1 MTDPRAGGPGR
12 QPAECPGVGIQDA
25 SGPRPGSGPDSWEL
39 DQLRF
44 RRPVPFW
51 GPALP
56 SGGGGRGGRR
66 SGRRSSGGSGGGSP
80 ALRDPLSHAA
90 PLLWLRWRFAPR
102 RLYPR
107 SALAVR
113 RDLLASGS
121 ALPNTRCK
129 PTNPGRFRTA
139 SGLSGPRP
147 ALRLSF
153 ETLAGIMSA
162 KSHEN
167 LKAIRF
173 AGELLPNW
181 AQLLDLAARL
191 CPVSEEIRHWFS
203 RLTTCA
209 GVEDA
214 RTVIDYCSRLR
225 GSIQDHRDAIS
236 AELLR
241 SRGDTQPARIL
252 GAWMYALDTM
262 IQEAQSS
269 PTCSWTVEGV
279 EDVVIGDSDGG
290 DITLRRV

>member
-1 MTDPRAGGPGR
+1 MALAPGADRAPSIRSAPVPPARPLPGAGVTVKGWSPGR
-12 QPAECPGVGIQDA
+12 AEVGAGV
-25 SGPRPGSGPDSWEL
+25 
-39 DQLRF
+39 F
-44 RRPVPFW
+44 RGFR
-51 GPALP
+51 
-56 SGGGGRGGRR
+56 GRLA
-66 SGRRSSGGSGGGSP
+66 RSSGSP
-80 ALRDPLSHAA
+80 SHAA
-90 PLLWLRWRFAPR
+90 PLPWLRWRFAPR

-107 SALAVR
+107 PDLAVR
-113 RDLLASGS
+113 RDPLASGS
-121 ALPNTRCK
+121 ASPNTRCK